1 MDGVVEQV
9 PGLPHHEHTKIGYFD
24 EGDQEFK
31 NVRHPSMDLKS
42 ETENRKLACARV
54 LIKARYENQLVFT
67 PHSSKGRL
75 DSPNWMFFGKTPKRP
90 LTPPPLPI
98 FGNYIALFFAKVRKY
113 ALTCVNLQ

>member
-1 MDGVVEQV
+1 MDCVVEQV

-54 LIKARYENQLVFT
+54 LKPGMRMRISNGSPLLL
-67 PHSSKGRL
+67 G
-75 DSPNWMFFGKTPKRP
+75 DSDATRFGPPSLKYLAGVDLHLLISGPPNT
-90 LTPPPLPI
+90 
-98 FGNYIALFFAKVRKY
+98 
-113 ALTCVNLQ
+113 

>member
-1 MDGVVEQV
+1 MEKGGKVDGVVEQV

-54 LIKARYENQLVFT
+54 LIKARYENENKQWAT
-67 PHSSKGRL
+67 
-75 DSPNWMFFGKTPKRP
+75 
-90 LTPPPLPI
+90 TPPRRFRCNTLWTAIIEVSSWCGSASP
-98 FGNYIALFFAKVRKY
+98 
-113 ALTCVNLQ
+113 

>member
-1 MDGVVEQV
+1 MEKGGKVDGVVEQV

-54 LIKARYENQLVFT
+54 LIKARYEQFLSCV
-67 PHSSKGRL
+67 
-75 DSPNWMFFGKTPKRP
+75 MFEAF
-90 LTPPPLPI
+90 
-98 FGNYIALFFAKVRKY
+98 KV
-113 ALTCVNLQ
+113 AE

>member
-42 ETENRKLACARV
+42 ETESRKLACARV
-54 LIKARYENQLVFT
+54 LIAPQSFSGGGLVF
-67 PHSSKGRL
+67 
-75 DSPNWMFFGKTPKRP
+75 
-90 LTPPPLPI
+90 
-98 FGNYIALFFAKVRKY
+98 KVEIGY
-113 ALTCVNLQ
+113 YGACMMGYYGACMMGYYGACMMGYY